1 MSAAVGLAPVRVAIL
16 GVGLIGGSVG
26 LAARQRLGAFV
37 TGHDPDP
44 EAMRVGLEVGALD
57 AAGTLAEAVAD
68 ADVAVVG
75 APVGR
80 IPEVVDAVLRH
91 AGPDTIVT
99 DVGSAKGAIV
109 AAVDDRR
116 FVGGHPLA
124 GAETAGVR
132 HAREDLFAGAPWY
145 LTPRSGSSGVV
156 FERLTRFL
164 AGLGA
169 RPQAIEAATHDR
181 LMASISH
188 VPHVIANVLVAQ
200 AAVVLADDGTLPAT
214 GPSFRD
220 ATRVAGANTT
230 MWTDIYLAN
239 RDALVDRLDDVVHR
253 LQTVRADLVAGDAAA
268 IAGWNDAARA
278 DREALL
284 AVGLA
289 GGTAPSCE
297 LRVAVPNRP
306 GVVADVALAL
316 GHAGINIHDMTLSP
330 SDDER
335 TGEVALWV
343 DADGASRAAELVAG
357 LGLRVE
363 GAP

>member
-1 MSAAVGLAPVRVAIL
+1 MIAPVGFASVRVAIL

-26 LAARQRLGAFV
+26 LAARQRLDAFV
-37 TGHDPDP
+37 TGHDADPD
-44 EAMRVGLEVGALD
+44 ALQAALDLGAID
-57 AAGTLAEAVAD
+57 AAGSLAEAVAD
-68 ADVAVVG
+68 ADIVVVG
-75 APVGR
+75 VPVGR
-80 IPEVVDAVLRH
+80 IPAVVQDALRY
-91 AGPDTIVT
+91 AGPDTVIT
-99 DVGSAKGAIV
+99 DVGSAKRAIV
-109 AAVDDRR
+109 AAVEDRR

-132 HAREDLFAGAPWY
+132 NARPDLFTGAPWY
-145 LTPRSGSSGVV
+145 LTPRSGASGVV

-164 AGLGA
+164 SGIGA
-169 RPQAIEAATHDR
+169 RPQAIDAATHDR

-188 VPHVIANVLVAQ
+188 LPHVVANVLVAQ
-200 AAVVLADDGTLPAT
+200 AAGALGDDGTLPAT

-239 RDALVDRLDDVVHR
+239 REALIGQLDDAVRR
-253 LQTVRADLVAGDAAA
+253 LQDVRADLVAGDATA
-268 IAGWNDAARA
+268 IAAWNDAARA

-284 AVGLA
+284 TVGLA
-289 GGTAPSCE
+289 GGTAPVCE

-335 TGEVALWV
+335 SGEVALWV
-343 DADGASRAAELVAG
+343 DADGASRAAKLVTE